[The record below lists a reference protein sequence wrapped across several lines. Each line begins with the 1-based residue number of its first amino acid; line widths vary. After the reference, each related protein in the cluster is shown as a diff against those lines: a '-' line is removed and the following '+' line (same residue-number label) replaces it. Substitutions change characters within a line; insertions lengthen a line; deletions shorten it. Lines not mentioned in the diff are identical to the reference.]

1 MLVEKSAYEAD
12 LSKLQQ
18 AVSEAEGKKK
28 KKNVQ
33 QSSTYPKA
41 SKEYT
46 IRHGVRR
53 GGPSDEFDRDIL
65 ESNVPLDSD
74 SADEGLYSLVQSGT
88 CRRGILMSISR
99 NKILRK
105 CSGFVQQFN

>member
-18 AVSEAEGKKK
+18 AVSEEEGKKK
-28 KKNVQ
+28 KKVR

-41 SKEYT
+41 SKEYV

-53 GGPSDEFDRDIL
+53 GGSSGEFDGDIL

-74 SADEGLYSLVQSGT
+74 SADEGQYSLVQSGT
-88 CRRGILMSISR
+88 CRRGILTSIYR

-105 CSGFVQQFN
+105 CGGFVQQFN